1 MSSILPRVTL
11 DAHTVMRVLDP
22 TIIDP
27 NLRPQEPAVK
37 LADHVVQLLAGV
49 GHLINHPELV
59 VNNNV
64 TETVRNASHT
74 FSQNIV
80 TLSMCDQACHYGCPH
95 WPCRAPA
102 CPTAPWPPHPMR

>member
-22 TIIDP
+22 PIIDP

-49 GHLINHPELV
+49 CHLINHPDLM
-59 VNNNV
+59 VNNIV
-64 TETVRNASHT
+64 TETLCYASHT
-74 FSQNIV
+74 VSQNFVIV
-80 TLSMCDQACHYGCPH
+80 
-95 WPCRAPA
+95 
-102 CPTAPWPPHPMR
+102 